1 MKYIRW
7 FEELGRGDVAEAG
20 GKGANLGEMTRAGLP
35 VPPGFVV
42 TVEAFHRFRE
52 ATGLDREAKRRLA
65 DLDVDD
71 PEALGEVAAALQD
84 AVRRGK
90 VPEDVRREIEEAYR
104 ELSSR
109 EGVEDLP
116 VAVRS
121 SATVEDTEQYSFAG
135 MFQSF
140 LNVRGADA
148 LIERVRDCWAS
159 SYGARVLFYRIKQG
173 LGEEVPIAVV
183 VQKMVDSEKAGVLFT
198 VDPATGD
205 PNRLVIEAAWGLGEV
220 VVGGEVNPDRYEV
233 DKDTFATVRLI
244 GHKDVMLVRDEETGE
259 NVRVELPEEKATA
272 PVLTTAEVRELAE
285 LGKRDEAHYGVP
297 QDAEWAIEDGRIYLV
312 QTRPVTTLRERPAA
326 RSPVRGQVLL
336 SGLGASPGVASGT
349 VRVLDSPKEGAKLRE
364 GEILVTSRTAPDW
377 VPLMRR
383 AAAIVTDSGGMTS
396 HAAIVSRELGI
407 PCIVGTR
414 EATRVLQDGMAV
426 TVDARE
432 GTVVAGE
439 VAGGE
444 GAAEARGKRAAGGEE
459 KAARAE
465 REAARA
471 PEPAGAVRGAPAVVS
486 APPIV
491 TATRLYV
498 NLGEPDRAEEVAAMP
513 VDGVGLVR
521 AEFMILSALEGRH
534 PRVLLEE
541 GRGDEFVER
550 LAADLRVIARAFHP
564 RPVIYR
570 TMDFRTNEFRNLE
583 GGDRFEAEEDNP
595 MLGYRGCY
603 RYIHEPDLFALELR
617 VIEEVRADFDNLHL
631 MIPFVRTGWE
641 FRECRRLIDESKLAR
656 DRRLE
661 LWVMAEVPS
670 IVSWLE
676 EYVRLGVTGV
686 SIGSNDLTQLVL
698 GVDRDSEVV
707 SPVYDERDRAVLD
720 AIHAIIREC
729 QRLGITSSIC
739 GQAPSVYPDY
749 AERLVEW
756 GIDSISVNPDA
767 VEAARK
773 HIARAERRLVVEAA
787 RREAWLAREL
797 PGVADVGAGRPTG
810 TGGDRRPSSISTA
823 LPRRGWG

>member
-1 MKYIRW
+1 MEYIRW
-7 FEELGRGDVAEAG
+7 FEELDRDDVAEVG

-42 TVEAFHRFRE
+42 TVEAFRRFQE
-52 ATGLDREAKRRLA
+52 ATGLDREAERRLSG
-65 DLDVDD
+65 LDVDD
-71 PEALGEVAAALQD
+71 SEALNEAAEALQE
-84 AVRRGK
+84 AVRRGE
-90 VPEDVRREIEEAYR
+90 VPGDVRREIEEAYG
-104 ELSSR
+104 ELASR
-109 EGVEDLP
+109 EGVEDP
-116 VAVRS
+116 AVAVRS
-121 SATVEDTEQYSFAG
+121 SATVEDTAQYSFAG

-148 LIERVRDCWAS
+148 LVERVRDCWAS

-173 LGEEVPIAVV
+173 IGTDAALAVV
-183 VQKMVDSEKAGVLFT
+183 VQKMVDSAKAGVLFT
-198 VDPATGD
+198 VDPATND
-205 PNRLVIEAAWGLGEV
+205 PDRLVIEAAWGLGEV

-233 DKDTFATVRLI
+233 EKDTLATVRMI
-244 GHKDVMLVRDEETGE
+244 GQKDVMLVRDEETGE

-272 PVLTTAEVRELAE
+272 PVLTADEVRELAE
-285 LGKRDEAHYGVP
+285 LGMRDEAHYGVP
-297 QDAEWAIEDGRIYLV
+297 QDAEWAIEDGRVYLV
-312 QTRPVTTLRERPAA
+312 QTRPVTTLQERQAARPAT
-326 RSPVRGQVLL
+326 VRGQVLL

-349 VRVLDSPKEGAKLRE
+349 VRVLSSPKEGGKLRE
-364 GEILVTSRTAPDW
+364 GEVLVTSRTAPDW

-414 EATRVLQDGMAV
+414 EATRVLEDGMAV
-426 TVDARE
+426 TVNARD

-439 VAGGE
+439 EASAAAGAAPGPDGARPVAEEAAEEG
-444 GAAEARGKRAAGGEE
+444 GAAEQ
-459 KAARAE
+459 
-465 REAARA
+465 A
-471 PEPAGAVRGAPAVVS
+471 PTASP
-486 APPIV
+486 V

-498 NLGEPDRAEEVAAMP
+498 NLAEPDRAEAVAALP

-521 AEFMILSALEGRH
+521 AEFMILSALDGQH
-534 PRVLLEE
+534 PRLLLEE

-550 LAADLRVIARAFHP
+550 LARDLLVIARAFHP

-570 TMDFRTNEFRNLE
+570 TTDFKTNEFRNLE
-583 GGDRFEAEEDNP
+583 GGERFESEEDNP
-595 MLGYRGCY
+595 MLGYRGCF

-617 VIEEVRADFDNLHL
+617 VIERVRAEFDNLHV

-641 FRECRRLIDESKLAR
+641 FRECRRLIDESGLAR
-656 DRRLE
+656 DRRLQ

-707 SPVYDERDRAVLD
+707 APVYDERDRAVLD

-729 QRLGITSSIC
+729 RRLGITSSIC

-767 VEAARK
+767 VESARR
-773 HIARAERRLVVEAA
+773 HIARAERRLMVEAA
-787 RREAWLAREL
+787 RMR
-797 PGVADVGAGRPTG
+797 
-810 TGGDRRPSSISTA
+810 
-823 LPRRGWG
+823 